1 MCDLPSGPPAASIA
15 TKPSGPGFI
24 GLDESIPVPGSIP
37 TPTAQLL
44 SRVVDWLH
52 DSRMPSPRL
61 VTVARSADDGYTPE
75 GVVTEL
81 EKQVLSMV
89 RQLT

>member
-1 MCDLPSGPPAASIA
+1 MG
-15 TKPSGPGFI
+15 
-24 GLDESIPVPGSIP
+24 
-37 TPTAQLL
+37 
-44 SRVVDWLH
+44 WLH

-81 EKQVLSMV
+81 EKQVLSMA